1 MSKQKMVVSTTIPKY
16 LFELTAEN
24 QVDIVGIVQYCI
36 TLGSG
41 TKLEDLQAIAR
52 DLQERGISSLKFTGA
67 SKETLLTTIMQESL
81 CNYHKHNISDLSL
94 APVLENQSMKNLQGV
109 AHFLYN
115 WAERCRDD
123 MRNDN
128 LIDSFGIQPARD
140 VPTLVQ
146 QILNWLLQLTLQYY
160 SAKPLTENKLQVK
173 LQRGLL
179 PQSPEDDK
187 KKAEPKRKKRKV
199 NGEEIEIDEQTP
211 ATPIRLQQF
220 SPPTQ
225 IPTTPQPNHQQ
236 TPSTPVQQ
244 PANVPQIQQPAALLL
259 TLDQEEKSAVD
270 AFLADMFKAQEQ
282 RSEKYCSANVTLQE
296 IQQLERSYTQYLKNK
311 KVEHCTRLN
320 DIYMKKM
327 TLLQQMMNE
336 TQAKRETALRF
347 INQNK

>member
-1 MSKQKMVVSTTIPKY
+1 M
-16 LFELTAEN
+16 E
-24 QVDIVGIVQYCI
+24 
-36 TLGSG
+36 
-41 TKLEDLQAIAR
+41 
-52 DLQERGISSLKFTGA
+52 
-67 SKETLLTTIMQESL
+67 
-81 CNYHKHNISDLSL
+81 
-94 APVLENQSMKNLQGV
+94 NLQGV
-109 AHFLYN
+109 AHFLYS

-123 MRNDN
+123 MRNDK

-160 SAKPLTENKLQVK
+160 SAKPLTENKLQIK

-220 SPPTQ
+220 SLPTQ
-225 IPTTPQPNHQQ
+225 IPTTPQPNHQHA
-236 TPSTPVQQ
+236 SNTPVQQ
-244 PANVPQIQQPAALLL
+244 PANAPQIQQPSALLL
-259 TLDQEEKSAVD
+259 TLDQEEKLAVD